1 MPVSEVSI
9 FWYRYRSSL
18 PGDLARLRAGNVT
31 KGSSSITCTET
42 SQPVSLASTLEANEA
57 RKPTKPVERANSHHI
72 IAIKAGQPGNWFTN
86 NEMYMQNCQRN
97 VSQPVRQ
104 ACSLHHLSQYLLLS
118 QYNSSAKP
126 TLACSLL
133 YNQALCQ
140 TRSSYIEPAALLLVK
155 KLVAC
160 IRNGCH
166 ILKKD
171 NQWSC
176 PLVVYWR
183 YISSNQMRPSSY
195 TVKINLIKL
204 IEG

>member
-18 PGDLARLRAGNVT
+18 PGDLARLRAGNLT

-42 SQPVSLASTLEANEA
+42 SQPVGLANTLQANQA
-57 RKPTKPVERANSHHI
+57 SKPTKPVERANSHHI

-86 NEMYMQNCQRN
+86 NEMYMQTRQRN
-97 VSQPVRQ
+97 VSQPVKR
-104 ACSLHHLSQYLLLS
+104 ACSLHHT
-118 QYNSSAKP
+118 KP

-183 YISSNQMRPSSY
+183 YISSNQMRLSSY
-195 TVKINLIKL
+195 C
-204 IEG
+204 